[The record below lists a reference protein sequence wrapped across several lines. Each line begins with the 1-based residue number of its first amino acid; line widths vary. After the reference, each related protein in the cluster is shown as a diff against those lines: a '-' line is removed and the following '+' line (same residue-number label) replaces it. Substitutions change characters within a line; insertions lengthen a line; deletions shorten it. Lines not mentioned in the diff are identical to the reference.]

1 MALRPEQL
9 ARDLERGLRSVYL
22 VSGDETLLV
31 QEACDQIIAAARSAG
46 FTERELIQVETGF
59 KWHQL
64 TEAANAMSL
73 FASRRLLDVRVPVKR
88 FDKDAADMLL
98 EYLERPSPD
107 TLLLLRTE
115 RLDGKQRAAAWFKR
129 IDAVGATLLVWPID
143 AKEMPAW
150 IAQRSRRVGL
160 DLSRDALVHL
170 AGSVE
175 GNLLAAVQEIE
186 KLALAGLPQP
196 VTLAAL
202 TAAVGDAAHYDT
214 FDLVDAA
221 LASEATR
228 VRHIVWVLR
237 AEGIAPLVILGAF
250 VSQLRRLIS
259 GDTRGLPQQRER
271 TMRAARERLQL
282 TDVEALLSRC
292 AWIDQQVKGAADG
305 DPWQSLERMALY
317 IAGVADVG
325 WLDQRIAN
333 FDSSGVR

>member
-9 ARDLERGLRSVYL
+9 ARDLERGLRGVYL

-59 KWHQL
+59 NWFQL

-73 FASRRLLDVRVPVKR
+73 FASRRLLDVRVPAKR
-88 FDKDAADMLL
+88 FDKDAADVLL
-98 EYLERPSPD
+98 EYLDKPSPD

-115 RLDGKQRAAAWFKR
+115 RLDSKQRAAAWFKR
-129 IDAVGATLLVWPID
+129 IDKVGATLLVWPID

-150 IAQRSRRVGL
+150 IARRSRRVGL
-160 DLSRDALVHL
+160 ELSRDALVHL
-170 AGSVE
+170 ASSTE

-202 TAAVGDAAHYDT
+202 TAAVGDTAHYDT
-214 FDLVDAA
+214 FDLIDAA
-221 LASEATR
+221 LAREATR
-228 VRHIVWVLR
+228 VRHIVCVLR
-237 AEGIAPLVILGAF
+237 AEGIGPLTVLGAF
-250 VSQLRRLIS
+250 TWRLRQLVG
-259 GDTRGLPQQRER
+259 GDRGGVQQRDLE
-271 TMRAARERLQL
+271 TML
-282 TDVEALLSRC
+282 VRC
-292 AWIDQQVKGAADG
+292 AWIDQQVKGAAVG
-305 DPWQSLERMALY
+305 DPWQSIERMALH
-317 IAGVADVG
+317 IAGVGDVD